1 MDVDTESI
9 LNLMFPE
16 GISDTWID
24 NPDFNNYLS
33 KLSVYNLEK
42 LCKEPDH
49 LEVEKVSVL
58 NQTQELAFANYKTFI
73 KTAEC
78 SRELFQQFQKTEAGL
93 DSLISRLPD
102 FTAGCENLLR
112 RYSSLEIER
121 QASSIALKRHSDL
134 LQVLELP
141 QLLES
146 AVRSGLVEE
155 SLLLIAFVQRF
166 AKSHPNIPVLQNI
179 AADIEKWSIVLR
191 SRLLSELKGELSLP
205 RCLVDIGVLRRMGA
219 LTEPELRLVF
229 LQARGYHLSS
239 LLSATNENQNTI
251 TKRIEI
257 YRSQLFNI
265 ITQYKGVFPESS
277 VLPGKQQQSPLLE
290 EWVSNKI
297 NEFLSGAEHWTS
309 EGGSI
314 EGVMYLGQS
323 LGRVGCD
330 IRGLAIPHFL
340 SGMVNQL
347 RTILESALAEFP
359 GDMDKAALSSIHE
372 DLCGSN
378 IPFYPLARL
387 TNGILSSFNSL
398 RHGAPLALAHPLT
411 NLVEETLAAAAQQI
425 ANFHTREQQALGQA
439 ELEVLYKLALCFSDQ
454 MIPYVQ
460 NCLHTVYPP
469 AEIALFLSLSVYK
482 LQSQGVTYMN
492 TEKILEPVKHLLLP
506 RLDHS
511 LSEENKQLPSFS
523 PATVLS

>member
-16 GISDTWID
+16 GVPDTWSD

-49 LEVEKVSVL
+49 LEIEKTAVL

-93 DSLISRLPD
+93 DSLISRLPN
-102 FTAGCENLLR
+102 FTADCENLLR
-112 RYSSLEIER
+112 RCSSLESER

-155 SLLLIAFVQRF
+155 SLSLIAFAQRF
-166 AKSHPNIPVLQNI
+166 GKSYPNIPVLQKV
-179 AADIEKWSIVLR
+179 AAETEKWSVVLR
-191 SRLLSELKGELSLP
+191 TRLLSELKGELSLP

-219 LTEPELRLVF
+219 LSEAELRLIF

-239 LLSATNENQNTI
+239 LLSAPNAENQSGI
-251 TKRIEI
+251 MKRIEI

-265 ITQYKGVFPESS
+265 ITQYKGVFPEST
-277 VLPGKQQQSPLLE
+277 VMPGKQRQSPLLE
-290 EWVSNKI
+290 EWVSNKV
-297 NEFLSGAEHWTS
+297 NEFLSGAESWTS
-309 EGGSI
+309 ESSTV

-330 IRGLAIPHFL
+330 LRGLAIPYFL
-340 SGMVNQL
+340 SGSVNQL
-347 RTILESALAEFP
+347 RSILESSLAEFP
-359 GDMDKAALSSIHE
+359 SDMDKAALTSIHE

-411 NLVEETLAAAAQQI
+411 KLVEETLAAAAQQI

-439 ELEVLYKLALCFSDQ
+439 ELEMLCKLALCFSDQ
-454 MIPYVQ
+454 MIPFIQ
-460 NCLHTVYPP
+460 TCLHTVYPP

-482 LQSQGVTYMN
+482 LQSQGLTYLN

-506 RLDHS
+506 RLNRS
-511 LSEENKQLPSFS
+511 LSEESKPSIPPS
-523 PATVLS
+523 AVLS